1 MKNGLEKSWITNK
14 IGKTGKKGEGRIR
27 KKIVLGMVEKST
39 ELNNYC

>member
-14 IGKTGKKGEGRIR
+14 IGKAGKKEKEGFE
-27 KKIVLGMVEKST
+27 KKTSVEKST